1 MPAVTEPSYSHGVCA
16 TALIGETIGANLREV
31 AAAFGDSEAL
41 VDVPSGRRWTYGQL
55 DTDTDAIALGLAAA
69 GIDKGDRVGIW
80 APNCPE
86 WALLQYATAKIG
98 AILVNINPAYRSH
111 ELGYVLAQSGVR
123 LLVSA
128 ESFKTSDYRAMINEV
143 AAGIGGLERV
153 IYLGTADWDD
163 LVATGEVAL
172 ASSSAELTRRA
183 ARLAFDDPINIQYT
197 SGTTGFPKGAT
208 LSHHNILNNGFF
220 VGETVQYTSE
230 DRVCV
235 PVPFYHCFGMVLGN
249 LACTSHGA
257 CIVVPG
263 EAFDPAAVLRVT
275 EEERCTSLYG
285 VPTMFISEL
294 EHAGFDDYDLSRL
307 RTGIMAGS
315 PCPVEVMKKVQ
326 SRMNMR
332 EVTICYGMTETSP
345 VSTQSALDDPLE
357 KRVGTVG
364 RVHPHVEVKV
374 VDPETDAIV
383 PRGESGELCTR
394 GYSVMLGYWNNQ
406 DATAAA
412 IDTARWMH
420 TGDLATLD
428 DDDYVNIVGR
438 IKDMIIRGGENIY
451 PREVEEFL
459 YAHPDVSDVQVI
471 GVPSVRY
478 GEEVMAW
485 VKAREGST
493 PTADTLEAFCRGRI
507 ATNKI
512 PGHWKFVDA
521 FPMTVTGKVQKY
533 LMRQASVE
541 ELGLQ
546 AAASVTTA

>member
-1 MPAVTEPSYSHGVCA
+1 MSMLSYASGPS
-16 TALIGETIGANLREV
+16 ALPLLGETIGENLRRTV
-31 AAAFGDSEAL
+31 ALHGDSEAL
-41 VDVPSGRRWTYGQL
+41 VVPHQSYRATYSQLWDDVSLVARGLIARGVRR
-55 DTDTDAIALGLAAA
+55 
-69 GIDKGDRVGIW
+69 GDRVGIW
-80 APNCPE
+80 SPNRFE
-86 WALLQYATAKIG
+86 WVVTQYATARIG
-98 AILVNINPAYRSH
+98 AILVNINPAYRTT
-111 ELGYVLAQSGVR
+111 ELAYALEQSGVSFLILAR
-123 LLVSA
+123 AFRQTDYVRMLAEVRGQCPELREALVLEDGWDALIRDGRGVA
-128 ESFKTSDYRAMINEV
+128 ES
-143 AAGIGGLERV
+143 
-153 IYLGTADWDD
+153 
-163 LVATGEVAL
+163 AL
-172 ASSSAELTRRA
+172 AAVESTLQ
-183 ARLAFDDPINIQYT
+183 FDDPINIQYT

-220 VGETVQYTSE
+220 IGEAVKYTAL
-230 DRVCV
+230 DRVCI

-263 EAFDPAAVLRVT
+263 EAFDADTTLRVT
-275 EEERCTSLYG
+275 EQERCTSLYG
-285 VPTMFISEL
+285 VPTMFIAEL
-294 EHAGFDDYDLSRL
+294 DHPDFDTHDLHLL

-345 VSTQSALDDPLE
+345 VSTQSALDDPLD

-374 VDPETDAIV
+374 VDPETAAIV
-383 PRGESGELCTR
+383 ERGASGELCTR
-394 GYSVMLGYWNNQ
+394 GYSVMLGYWNN
-406 DATAAA
+406 DAATRGA
-412 IDTARWMH
+412 IDAAHWMH
-420 TGDLATLD
+420 TGDLATMD
-428 DDDYVNIVGR
+428 DDGYVNIVGR

-471 GVPSVRY
+471 GIPSERY

-485 VKAREGST
+485 VKPKEGAT
-493 PTADTLEAFCRGRI
+493 PTVESLEAFCRGRI

-512 PGHWKFVDA
+512 PRYWKFVDA

-533 LMRQASVE
+533 LMREASVE